1 MNVEVMA
8 LCEAANDSQGKLNLL
23 GAFDSIWAR
32 AMPAVHAA
40 CAVAIRMRFAQ
51 TESGEH
57 RVAIH
62 IIDEDGQ
69 MAFQPVDGKIQV
81 NVRPEDGSAVANI
94 VLNIHGLRFEHYGEY
109 SVNLMVDGEEAATLP
124 LFVRQAPAA

>member
-1 MNVEVMA
+1 
-8 LCEAANDSQGKLNLL
+8 
-23 GAFDSIWAR
+23 
-32 AMPAVHAA
+32 
-40 CAVAIRMRFAQ
+40 MRFAQ

-94 VLNIHGLRFEHYGEY
+94 VLNIHGLRFD
-109 SVNLMVDGEEAATLP
+109 VDKKGHKTWLVDCVKE
-124 LFVRQAPAA
+124 

>member
-1 MNVEVMA
+1 MNVEVIA

-32 AMPAVHAA
+32 SMPAVHAA
-40 CAVAIRMRFAQ
+40 CAVAVRMRFVQ

-62 IIDEDGQ
+62 VIDEDGH
-69 MAFQPVDGKIQV
+69 MAFQPVDGTIQV

-94 VLNIHGLRFEHYGEY
+94 VLNIHGLRFEHFGEY
-109 SVNLMVDGEEAATLP
+109 MVSLMVDGEQAAGLP
-124 LFVRQAPAA
+124 LFVRQAPPA